1 MQKLHFPNATLYIR
15 TICNQEKPMEQKQL
29 FTKYAQQEIA
39 DVETALN
46 TSLTTGLAASEV
58 QMRQKS
64 MG

>member
-1 MQKLHFPNATLYIR
+1 
-15 TICNQEKPMEQKQL
+15 MEQKQL